1 MRNHTTF
8 LTIFSA
14 LVFLTCIGCGG
25 EDVSKTTPTATAKP
39 VTSTPSIVDSTPTTP
54 TDKPSIVN
62 NNNQQYVN
70 TVTLAGITLQV
81 TVKGVIAPKAMID
94 ISLLQTAGGSA
105 SAIRVWVGD
114 ESGVGSLKIKTHSHG
129 ASSHA
134 QAQAPATLPANS
146 AVWVEVQTPSGGKES
161 GKIVPK
167 Q

>member
-14 LVFLTCIGCGG
+14 LVFLTCIGCGS
-25 EDVSKTTPTATAKP
+25 EDVSKTTSTAPAKP
-39 VTSTPSIVDSTPTTP
+39 ATSTPAIPAAE
-54 TDKPSIVN
+54 PSIVN

-81 TVKGVIAPKAMID
+81 TVQGVIVPKAMID
-94 ISLLQTAGGSA
+94 VRLLQTAGGSA

-114 ESGVGSLKIKTHSHG
+114 ESGVGSVKIKTHSHG

-134 QAQAPATLPANS
+134 QAQAPTTLPANS
-146 AVWVEVQTPSGGKES
+146 AVWVEVQTPSGAKES